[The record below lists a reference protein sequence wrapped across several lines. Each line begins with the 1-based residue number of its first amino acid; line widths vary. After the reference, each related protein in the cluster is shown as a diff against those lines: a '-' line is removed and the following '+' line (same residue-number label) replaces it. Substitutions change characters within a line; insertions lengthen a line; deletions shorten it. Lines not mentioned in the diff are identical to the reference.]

1 MTYTVESSYAVY
13 DDYSACSDAKK
24 FTIKLFEVE
33 DWLSFGKDLL
43 DALHLGLKLLRE
55 NKIRSHRDLRKAVAQ
70 LQKNRKQTSHN
81 QNKNQVKKLSSKG
94 NNASLPSIID
104 KLREDSDGESEGE
117 DLNDEERKQVE
128 KKFHEVSIPNY
139 LLPKVFKSPVVYP
152 TVTPKLFQ
160 LHQ

>member
-55 NKIRSHRDLRKAVAQ
+55 NKIRSHRDLRKAVA
-70 LQKNRKQTSHN
+70 
-81 QNKNQVKKLSSKG
+81 
-94 NNASLPSIID
+94 
-104 KLREDSDGESEGE
+104 
-117 DLNDEERKQVE
+117 
-128 KKFHEVSIPNY
+128 
-139 LLPKVFKSPVVYP
+139 
-152 TVTPKLFQ
+152 
-160 LHQ
+160 